1 MDNRICLITGASDG
15 LGLEAARQLAAM
27 GWELILVGRNRGK
40 LEVASQEIV
49 RLTGHDRITLFV
61 ADLSSQQEIRKLSEE
76 IHQRFQKLDILIN
89 NAGAV
94 FANFGLTPEG
104 IERTIATNH
113 FNYFLLTRL
122 LLDLLHRSSQG
133 RIINVASK
141 SHFQGHIDF
150 ASFTSNRRYHLLK
163 AYAQSKLANILFTY
177 ELAAR
182 LKSTGI
188 TVNAISPG
196 RVRTQIGIKN
206 QPWYVSFVWSAL
218 MKWSSISAEQS
229 AKVYVY
235 LASNPEV
242 ANTTGKYFDQHLRMI
257 PSSRLSHD
265 KSLSRQLWE
274 ESERI
279 TGLPSFSLP

>member
-15 LGLEAARQLAAM
+15 LGLEAARQLAQM
-27 GWELILVGRNRGK
+27 GLELILVGRNRSK
-40 LEVASQEIV
+40 LEAASQEIIL
-49 RLTGHDRITLFV
+49 LTGHDRITLLV
-61 ADLSSQQEIRKLSEE
+61 ADLSSQPEIRKLSEE

-94 FANFGLTPEG
+94 FANFGITPEG
-104 IERTIATNH
+104 LERTIATNH

-122 LLDLLHRSSQG
+122 LLDLLHRSRQG

-141 SHFQGHIDF
+141 SHFHGSIDF
-150 ASFTSNRRYHLLK
+150 ASFTSNQRYHLLK
-163 AYAQSKLANILFTY
+163 AYAQSKLANMLFTY
-177 ELAAR
+177 ELAER
-182 LKSTGI
+182 LKGTGI

-206 QPWYVSFVWSAL
+206 QPWYVAFVWSAL
-218 MKWSSISAEQS
+218 MKLSSISAEQS

-235 LASNPEV
+235 LATNEKV
-242 ANTTGKYFDQHLRMI
+242 TYTTGKYFDQHLRVI

-274 ESERI
+274 ESERL
-279 TGLPSFSLP
+279 TGLPSFSIT